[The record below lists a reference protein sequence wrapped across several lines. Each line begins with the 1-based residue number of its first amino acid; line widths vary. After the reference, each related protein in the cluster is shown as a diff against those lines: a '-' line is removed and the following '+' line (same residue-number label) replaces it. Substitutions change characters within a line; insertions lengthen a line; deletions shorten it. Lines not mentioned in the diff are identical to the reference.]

1 MLRWLIFY
9 IQKRGKKMADKET
22 AFVVKLMK
30 KHSPAM
36 AQLTYRRTGSRETT
50 EDLIQEVYLLAYCKR
65 STLYTHDNPAGW
77 LFMTLKQLT
86 DRELDKRRYAMEQPL
101 PDYDLPGDADVD
113 LPMKSYLPNGLTED
127 EQEVILLRVRHK
139 LSFAEIGEVLGIKEM
154 AARQRYNRAIKKC
167 RDLLSKPPEE

>member
-1 MLRWLIFY
+1 MMI
-9 IQKRGKKMADKET
+9 DKET
-22 AFVVKLMK
+22 TFVVALMK

-36 AQLTYRRTGSRETT
+36 TQLTYRRTGSRETT

-65 STLYTHDNPAGW
+65 STLYKHENPAGW
-77 LFMTLKQLT
+77 LFIALKQLT
-86 DRELDKRRYAMEQPL
+86 DRELDKHRYAKEQPL
-101 PDYDLPGDADVD
+101 PDYDLPSDTDVEM
-113 LPMKSYLPNGLTED
+113 PMQNYLPKGLTKD
-127 EQEVILLRVRHK
+127 EQEIILLRVKYK

>member
-1 MLRWLIFY
+1 
-9 IQKRGKKMADKET
+9 MADKET

-77 LFMTLKQLT
+77 LFMTLKQF
-86 DRELDKRRYAMEQPL
+86 DR
-101 PDYDLPGDADVD
+101 
-113 LPMKSYLPNGLTED
+113 S
-127 EQEVILLRVRHK
+127 
-139 LSFAEIGEVLGIKEM
+139 
-154 AARQRYNRAIKKC
+154 
-167 RDLLSKPPEE
+167 